1 MGEVISIGEWLR
13 DRGFHAAGPSD
24 DVARLERA
32 VSLLE
37 PLLEEVSDRR
47 KPGKSIDVETE
58 LLAATGAVSLDLF
71 EEAADRLERLADRLG
86 ALARRGG

>member
-1 MGEVISIGEWLR
+1 MGEVISIGDWLR
-13 DRGFHAAGPSD
+13 DRGHDAAGPAD

-37 PLLEEVSDRR
+37 PLLEEVNDRR
-47 KPGKSIDVETE
+47 KPGMADIETE

-71 EEAADRLERLADRLG
+71 EEAASRLERLADRLA